1 MRVVIVGFEN
11 KGIPEQKLCP
21 NTDAG
26 LILKSRNKNV
36 SVVNQI
42 GVDPL
47 KFEKKLGKEIAFV
60 KDFGKLNKEEL
71 KLLTVPDFS
80 LKKLEKSYFDSK
92 DIDNALKSIHSL
104 ALRQQDI
111 NSIVFAIK
119 NPDMPIDSRTLRFLG
134 FR

>member
-1 MRVVIVGFEN
+1 M
-11 KGIPEQKLCP
+11 
-21 NTDAG
+21 
-26 LILKSRNKNV
+26 
-36 SVVNQI
+36 NQI

-104 ALRQQDI
+104 ALR
-111 NSIVFAIK
+111 
-119 NPDMPIDSRTLRFLG
+119 
-134 FR
+134 